1 MRIRELAFDIGRT
14 IGKRPA
20 ASWIFCLSERALP
33 LHRLA
38 RSRRCVAFC
47 HPRPIARPHVLV
59 VPTTPFPSLAH
70 ARTANDKKVALLWEM
85 LQLAREVTADHDAD
99 WRLVINGGTRQDI
112 GQVHG
117 HLMYDDLEVPTHSI
131 DIDDPTVHPHGWE
144 QLLHSI
150 ETAHRIQNNGYSVTF
165 RFQSS
170 GGVVAS
176 FSESHASET

>member
-1 MRIRELAFDIGRT
+1 MRFRELAFDIGRT
-14 IGKRPA
+14 IGKRPV
-20 ASWIFCLSERALP
+20 ASWIFCLTERALP

-47 HPRPIARPHVLV
+47 HPRPVARPHVLV

-70 ARTANDKKVALLWEM
+70 ARIADGKKVALLWEM
-85 LQLAREVTADHDAD
+85 LQLAGEVTAGHDAD
-99 WRLVINGGTRQDI
+99 WRLVVNGGTRQDI

-117 HLMYDDLEVPTHSI
+117 HLMHDDLEASANPI
-131 DIDDPTVHPHGWE
+131 DLDDPAIQPHGWE
-144 QLLHSI
+144 HLLHHV
-150 ETAHRIQNNGYSVTF
+150 ETAHNTPNNGYSVTF

-176 FSESHASET
+176 LSESHASET